1 MRNHFGTRGRWRR
14 TGRKVRHADQE
25 HAWAP
30 QRTAPVTWR
39 ARLRRGISLLEVLFA
54 VFILSMGMLG
64 LGALIPVG
72 NFQVSQGLRADHA
85 AACARA
91 AFRQIEARGMLNP
104 KLWRNKPGNPPSF
117 IASNSAQWPT
127 FMLDPLFL
135 VRGGEDIYPRSGG
148 QAPTMGR
155 LTLVDMQHSPDNI
168 LRLQAIARAESV
180 FRWRDDLRG
189 GVNGERPVF
198 MVDNG
203 DLSISAHE
211 GNYSWMAMIS
221 PSLQESTV
229 AAKLGNPAQA
239 KRLMYNVAVIV
250 FYKRE
255 VEPDGNDREFP
266 RNVRQIVPEEGGFNP
281 TTLTLTLDTK
291 LLEDVKIVPGQWIM
305 LSHRLNNDPSVGG
318 TIPYHRWYRVAAA
331 GNRFRSASDAY
342 NIPIHVQL
350 EGPPWPVGAIDES
363 LRSITR
369 PAVTIHQGVVGVY
382 ERTMEF
388 DPNRH

>member
-72 NFQVSQGLRADHA
+72 NYQVSQGLRSDHA

-91 AFRQIEARGMLNP
+91 AFRQIEACGLLNSDF
-104 KLWRNKPGNPPSF
+104 WRAAPGNQPDF
-117 IASNSAQWPT
+117 VNNDTQWPT
-127 FMLDPLFL
+127 FILDPLF
-135 VRGGEDIYPRSGG
+135 RARGG
-148 QAPTMGR
+148 QAVYPSDEAPLNIER
-155 LTLVDMQHSPDNI
+155 LTLTRMEYSTDNDE
-168 LRLQAIARAESV
+168 RQKAIALAESI
-180 FRWRDDLRG
+180 FRWRDDLPG
-189 GVNGERPVF
+189 GENGERPVLIGSDPTTS
-198 MVDNG
+198 V
-203 DLSISAHE
+203 SPHE
-211 GNYSWMAMIS
+211 GNYSWMAMITPS
-221 PSLQESTV
+221 PLESTV

-255 VEPDGNDREFP
+255 IEPNPDDDNREFP
-266 RNVRQIVPEEGGFNP
+266 HNVRQLEPVEFNP
-281 TTLTLTLDTK
+281 LTLTLAFDSSVTA
-291 LLEDVKIVPGQWIM
+291 ETKIVPGQWIM
-305 LSHRLNNDPSVGG
+305 LSHQIVNDPDDLGG
-318 TIPYHRWYRVAAA
+318 TTPYHRWYRVVSA
-331 GNRFRSASDAY
+331 GNRYRATSSDA
-342 NIPIHVQL
+342 NIPLFVQL
-350 EGPPWPVGAIDES
+350 EGPPWPGAGVLATGD
-363 LRSITR
+363 L